1 VLRLA
6 PDCEYCIVDFQ
17 FFNEKGLMERTKF
30 SHAPADYWDPPR
42 RDFGEAGFVLDRNMF
57 LEFLRFQPAVTATVL
72 MSKEQFGRV
81 GGWNE
86 ETSSNMAQDFEFHLI
101 CASHPPIAIVPE
113 VLVHYR
119 RHSLNWSA
127 DELRQDF
134 EGVELL
140 EYMITKYPLARQ
152 HEAAFR
158 EGIMT
163 RTIGC
168 ADRAFYDERYD
179 FFQQMMRRIPWSRRP
194 VSLSARY
201 LLTLLTGPLF
211 PFIHKEVR
219 RLKGTTP
226 VVEQYSAT

>member
-1 VLRLA
+1 
-6 PDCEYCIVDFQ
+6 
-17 FFNEKGLMERTKF
+17 
-30 SHAPADYWDPPR
+30 
-42 RDFGEAGFVLDRNMF
+42 
-57 LEFLRFQPAVTATVL
+57 
-72 MSKEQFGRV
+72 
-81 GGWNE
+81 
-86 ETSSNMAQDFEFHLI
+86 
-101 CASHPPIAIVPE
+101 
-113 VLVHYR
+113 
-119 RHSLNWSA
+119 
-127 DELRQDF
+127 
-134 EGVELL
+134 
-140 EYMITKYPLARQ
+140 MITKYPLARQ